1 MKNLYLL
8 FAAITLAVTS
18 FSQLTVTT
26 NPTTATANVC
36 AGNSISITATAV
48 PVAYTVSTI
57 PTSLIP
63 DAGINI
69 LADAGI
75 AVTPRSSGI
84 NMNDCRWDNISLPFN
99 FRYFGNVYNS
109 VNISSN
115 GWVGLGNTNAT
126 TTGFGF
132 ALPRAGAP
140 DDAIHGITAD
150 LDLSTATGGTLE
162 YFEVGTAPNR
172 SFVISYNAVKF
183 LATKGGGTATF
194 QIILKETSNQVEIHT
209 QSCTN
214 TSATNPKAQGV
225 ENATGTIAST
235 VTGRNNT
242 ADWTATGYANSYRFT
257 PDNITYSWSPATGL
271 NTTAGATVI
280 ATPAAT
286 TTYTVS
292 ALNTGNSQT
301 GNTTVTVTVNPASYT
316 LAATAGG
323 AQICQ
328 NITVSSLGTN
338 FRDGNCNIIASVT
351 PAGASPVTNSINTCI
366 KLDTGATKKGTST
379 LYVARRYDI
388 EPIISPATS
397 TANITLYYLQSEFNN
412 YNLKAADSGRKL
424 LPTGPADATGI
435 SNLLLRQF
443 HGTGTAPNNYTGAS
457 QDFTTATSGFT
468 VVWNTT
474 RSWWE
479 ITVPVTGFS
488 GFYVT
493 SALSGVLP
501 ITLEYFKGVQAD
513 NKDLLSWKV
522 NCTSAH
528 VIFEIQRSADGVH
541 FIPLSY
547 LSADQLRCSQPFD
560 IADEKPLSGINYYR
574 IKITDADGKF
584 YYSNIISFLL
594 KTKDFQ
600 IISVSPNPVAQE
612 NAVLK
617 INAGEKAQINI
628 SISDFSG
635 RVISIQTA
643 QLLPGINKI
652 TLKTYNL
659 AGGAYNITTYAPG
672 ASPKAIKLLKQ

>member
-8 FAAITLAVTS
+8 SAAICIAANS

-26 NPTTATANVC
+26 NPTSAAANVC

-48 PVAYTVSTI
+48 PVAYTISTI

-69 LADAGI
+69 LADAGV

-84 NMNDCRWDNISLPFN
+84 NLNDCRWDNIGLPFN

-109 VNISSN
+109 VNVSSN
-115 GWVGLGNTNAT
+115 GWVGLGNTNAAT
-126 TTGFGF
+126 SGFGF

-162 YFEVGTAPNR
+162 YFEDGTAPNR
-172 SFVISYNAVKF
+172 IFVISYNTVKF
-183 LATKGGGTATF
+183 LSTKGGGTATF
-194 QIILKETSNQVEIHT
+194 QIILKETSNQIEIHT
-209 QSCTN
+209 ESCLN

-225 ENATGTIAST
+225 ENANGTIATT
-235 VTGRNNT
+235 VAGRNNT
-242 ADWTATGYANSYRFT
+242 ADWTATGFTNSYRFT

-271 NTTAGATVI
+271 NTTTGATVI
-280 ATPAAT
+280 ATPANT
-286 TTYTVS
+286 TVYTVS

-328 NITVSSLGTN
+328 NITVSPSGTN
-338 FRDGNCNIIASVT
+338 FRDGNCNIIASVV
-351 PAGASPVTNSINTCI
+351 PAGASPVSNSISTCI
-366 KLDTGATKKGTST
+366 KLDTGATKRGTSI

-397 TANITLYYLQSEFNN
+397 TANITLYYLQSDFNN

-435 SNLLLRQF
+435 GNLVLRQF

-468 VVWNTT
+468 VVWNAS
-474 RSWWE
+474 RNWWE
-479 ITVPVTGFS
+479 VTVPVTGFS

-493 SALSGVLP
+493 SGVATVLP
-501 ITLEYFKGVQAD
+501 ISLEYFKGTQAD
-513 NKDLLSWKV
+513 NDHLLNWKV
-522 NCTSAH
+522 NCTSAK

-541 FIPLSY
+541 FIVLSS
-547 LSADQLRCSQPFD
+547 LAADQLRCTQPFD
-560 IADEKPLSGINYYR
+560 AADKKPLSGINYYR
-574 IKITDADGKF
+574 IKIIDTDGKF
-584 YYSNIISFLL
+584 YYSNVISFIL
-594 KTKDFQ
+594 KSKGFQ
-600 IISVSPNPVAQE
+600 ILGISPNPIVKE
-612 NAVLK
+612 NAVIK
-617 INAGEKAQINI
+617 INAGEKIQINI
-628 SISDFSG
+628 SIADFSG
-635 RVISIQTA
+635 RIISNQTA

-652 TLKTYNL
+652 TLNTYKL
-659 AGGAYNITTYAPG
+659 AGGAYNVTIAAPG
-672 ASPKAIKLLKQ
+672 AAPKAIKLLKQ